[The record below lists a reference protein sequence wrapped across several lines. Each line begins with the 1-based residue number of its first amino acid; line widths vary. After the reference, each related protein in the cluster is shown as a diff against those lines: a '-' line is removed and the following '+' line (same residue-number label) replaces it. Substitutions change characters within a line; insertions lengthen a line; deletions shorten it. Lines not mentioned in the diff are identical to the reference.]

1 MSKKKDSRSIVETGI
16 DIAIGG
22 TAMAFDKAAEIAH
35 DVRERVEDA
44 TQEKKKETAE
54 TVRKVEK
61 KAEHLSK
68 QVESVTRQAADEA
81 LHALT
86 DRDTRP
92 YEERTLEEIRRL
104 ASERKIDGRSKMNKA
119 QLIRELRA

>member
-1 MSKKKDSRSIVETGI
+1 M
-16 DIAIGG
+16 
-22 TAMAFDKAAEIAH
+22 
-35 DVRERVEDA
+35 
-44 TQEKKKETAE
+44 
-54 TVRKVEK
+54 
-61 KAEHLSK
+61 
-68 QVESVTRQAADEA
+68 
-81 LHALT
+81 HALT